1 MGGSQTVDAA
11 VCLFSTSGKQLHK
24 NIQSALIIV
33 TSTQIERHPSEALN
47 WSRVTQYDFGTVQ
60 PLEKISS

>member
-1 MGGSQTVDAA
+1 MGGSPTVDAA
-11 VCLFSTSGKQLHK
+11 LCLFSTSGKQLHK

-33 TSTQIERHPSEALN
+33 TSTPQALN

>member
-1 MGGSQTVDAA
+1 MGGSPTL
-11 VCLFSTSGKQLHK
+11 CLFSTSGKQLHK

-33 TSTQIERHPSEALN
+33 TSTPQALN